1 MDDIYFIGKWI
12 GNMIIIEFTNKKI
25 HQKKIYWHNFI
36 GLLIYIIDG
45 MNLSMIYILLV
56 VFSIIFFKFSELSD
70 SFNSSI
76 ILYVIVTQANYIFYI
91 KMLKKNDIF

>member
-1 MDDIYFIGKWI
+1 
-12 GNMIIIEFTNKKI
+12 
-25 HQKKIYWHNFI
+25 
-36 GLLIYIIDG
+36 

-76 ILYVIVTQANYIFYI
+76 ILYVMVTQANYIFYI